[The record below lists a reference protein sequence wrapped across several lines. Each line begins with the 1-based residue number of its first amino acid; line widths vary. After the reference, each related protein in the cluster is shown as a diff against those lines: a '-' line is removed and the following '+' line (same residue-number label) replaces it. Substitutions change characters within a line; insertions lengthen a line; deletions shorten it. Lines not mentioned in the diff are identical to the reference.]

1 MRRSNETTFWR
12 HTTMKG
18 PVFDQGAKKSR
29 RFQKIRVKR
38 RDRIEKAPV
47 PSSLFSETRLSY
59 SQPKDYAKIAKGG
72 EKRNTSLKLLFYK
85 EQLRILKR

>member
-1 MRRSNETTFWR
+1 
-12 HTTMKG
+12 MKG